1 MKINMHNKNIHE
13 KYIKECLELAKT
25 AEGYVSPN
33 PLVGSIVLDKNGNV
47 VGRGCHERYG
57 ELHAEIN
64 ALNQAGNKA
73 AGGTIYVSL
82 EPCSH
87 YGKTPPCIDRI
98 IAEKIKTLVVGMTDP
113 NPLVSG
119 KGIRKAKNAGI
130 EVIEAVLTKEC
141 EKINEIFIKNITQAK
156 PFIVVKTASTI
167 DGKIATSTGSSKWI
181 TSEVARE
188 EVQRLRNKYDAII
201 TGSNTVI
208 VDNPSLTC
216 RKEGFRNPVRVIID
230 SQLKTSPD
238 SKVYNANNT
247 KVIIAVSKNV
257 DKNKLKIYPEY
268 VEIIKC
274 PLNQD
279 NKIDLE
285 YLVQKLYHKKIF
297 SILVEAGGNL
307 NSAFLKYNLINKV
320 YFFIAPKIT
329 GDNSSKSSF
338 EGFQI
343 KNISESKTFS
353 FGEIKTFSPDIM
365 IEGYLN

>member
-1 MKINMHNKNIHE
+1 M
-13 KYIKECLELAKT
+13 
-25 AEGYVSPN
+25 
-33 PLVGSIVLDKNGNV
+33 
-47 VGRGCHERYG
+47 
-57 ELHAEIN
+57 
-64 ALNQAGNKA
+64 
-73 AGGTIYVSL
+73 
-82 EPCSH
+82 
-87 YGKTPPCIDRI
+87 
-98 IAEKIKTLVVGMTDP
+98 
-113 NPLVSG
+113 
-119 KGIRKAKNAGI
+119 
-130 EVIEAVLTKEC
+130 
-141 EKINEIFIKNITQAK
+141 
-156 PFIVVKTASTI
+156 KTASTI

-216 RKEGFRNPVRVIID
+216 RKEGFRNPVSVIID